1 MKQNIITT
9 GVSITTDDLL
19 KLDQMASEDA
29 YENRSYFVRKLIRQ
43 EWERRHQPV
52 KLILDNADDSQDMNS
67 LSD

>member
-1 MKQNIITT
+1 MNPEHVQVNANI
-9 GVSITTDDLL
+9 GLDDLTKL
-19 KLDQMASEDA
+19 KIMMEEDMLLS
-29 YENRSYFVRKLIRQ
+29 RSNFVRKLIRQ